1 MAAFDAIII
10 GSGAGGAPIAHTLVR
25 AGKSVLVLEKGP
37 LLRPQYQTRN
47 GLSDFKR
54 DEQFSTGPAKR
65 LQIGGLA
72 NTGATYYSSHVEPD
86 LNDEP
91 HVYRDGAGADRATV
105 EGYTAQCV
113 GGGTQLYGAVSL
125 RFTADDFRLATF
137 NRGRSD
143 IRNDP
148 NGDVLREARDWPI
161 TYDQLEPYYCEA
173 ERLVGINGSRAG
185 QLKPASQ
192 DHYQKPVAP
201 NAISSFAAAGMDALG
216 MARYR
221 TPLAVITEDHAPSG
235 RKRADPRTA
244 FVNRYGDP
252 LGLKS
257 NTWVSLLSPI
267 SDAPNFELRP
277 NCTVTQLE
285 QSNGAI
291 TSIRY
296 RDAGG
301 TERTVDGRVVVV
313 ACSAIES
320 VRLLMLSA
328 LRDQDF
334 DRRIYQNE
342 LLGKY
347 FLTHCF
353 GGAEIRVRG
362 GKRTDKVMS
371 LDSDWAT
378 DYCARAEFVRA
389 NGLWAGGAIYN
400 NTSDQ
405 ALPLAL
411 GRTHGSQDLDTIW
424 EAFINDPAL
433 TGEGLA
439 RFLDENLGRRLS
451 VSFMANQ
458 VPLRTNRIALHPFVR
473 DKWGLPSAHIIK
485 DWHSHDVHLMNVLA
499 DQCRQVLVKGCPDGD
514 DLSSGHVQ
522 MASNAPAR
530 IANHILGGAR
540 FGADR
545 SDSVLDPDCRAWD
558 FDNLYVT
565 DGSSMP
571 TSGGANPTLTIQAN
585 ALRVAD
591 LLKARL

>member
-10 GSGAGGAPIAHTLVR
+10 GSGAGGAPIAHRLVR

-37 LLRPQYQTRN
+37 LLRPQYQTPD

-54 DEQFSTGPAKR
+54 DEQFSTGAAKR
-65 LQIGGLA
+65 LQIAGLA
-72 NTGATYYSSHVEPD
+72 NTGATYFSSHVEPD

-91 HVYRDGAGADRATV
+91 HVYRERDGSDRATI
-105 EGYTAQCV
+105 EGYTAQVV

-125 RFTADDFRLATF
+125 RFTPDDFRLATF
-137 NRGRSD
+137 NRGRTD
-143 IRNDP
+143 LRNDP
-148 NGDVLREARDWPI
+148 NGDVLREARDWPV
-161 TYDQLEPYYCEA
+161 TYEQLEPYYSEA
-173 ERLVGINGSRAG
+173 ERLVGINGTRAG
-185 QLKPASQ
+185 QLKPASA
-192 DHYQKPVAP
+192 DHYQTPVAP
-201 NAISSFAAAGMDALG
+201 NPISRFAAEGMDALG

-235 RKRADPRTA
+235 RKAAEPRTA

-257 NTWVSLLSPI
+257 NTWVALLTPI
-267 SDAPNFELRP
+267 ASEPSFELRP
-277 NCTVTQLE
+277 NCMVTSLE
-285 QSNGAI
+285 QSGGRI
-291 TSIRY
+291 TRVHY

-301 TERTVDGRVVVV
+301 SERAVDGRVVVV

-328 LRDQDF
+328 LRDQEF
-334 DRRIYQNE
+334 DRRIYRNA
-342 LLGKY
+342 LLGTY

-353 GGAEIRVRG
+353 GGAEIRVKDEG
-362 GKRTDKVMS
+362 RTDKVLS

-378 DYCARAEFVRA
+378 DHCARPEFLRA
-389 NGLWAGGAIYN
+389 NGMWAGGAIYN

-424 EAFINDPAL
+424 QAFINDPSL

-439 RFLDENLGRRLS
+439 RFVDDNLGRRLS

-458 VPLRTNRIALHPFVR
+458 VPLRTNRIALHPFVT
-473 DKWGLPSAHIIK
+473 DKWGLPCAHIIK
-485 DWHSHDVHLMNVLA
+485 DWHAHDVHLMNVLA
-499 DQCRQVLVKGCPDGD
+499 DQCRQVLVKGCPGGD

-540 FGADR
+540 FGTDPA
-545 SDSVLDPDCRAWD
+545 DSVLDPDCRVWE

-565 DGSSMP
+565 DGSMMP

-591 LLKARL
+591 HLAARL